1 MKDQDSTFTP
11 LSDKFVTSKDSNHI
25 IKHKDIR
32 DSHTKKIMIREDT
45 KPDIRSDESD
55 DIKSDISIDENEKK
69 QSLVEP
75 IMEGDRVLGIIHT
88 CMCGEK
94 SEIRFEVDNSD
105 IPETTE
111 GAEGIESTE
120 GAEGIE
126 STESAED
133 IESTEGA
140 EDVGSTEG
148 AEDASD

>member
-11 LSDKFVTSKDSNHI
+11 LSDKFVTSRDSNHI

-32 DSHTKKIMIREDT
+32 ESHTKKIMIREDT
-45 KPDIRSDESD
+45 KPDISSDESD
-55 DIKSDISIDENEKK
+55 NIKSDISIDENEKK

-94 SEIRFEVDNSD
+94 SEIRFEVDNSN

-111 GAEGIESTE
+111 GTEEIEGTE
-120 GAEGIE
+120 GTEEIEG
-126 STESAED
+126 
-133 IESTEGA
+133 TEG
-140 EDVGSTEG
+140 TE
-148 AEDASD
+148 EIE

>member
-11 LSDKFVTSKDSNHI
+11 LSDKFVTSRGSNHI

-45 KPDIRSDESD
+45 KPDISSDESD

-94 SEIRFEVDNSD
+94 SEIRFEVDNSN

-111 GAEGIESTE
+111 GSEDVEGTEDSGDMEATEGSEDVESTEGTEKIESTE
-120 GAEGIE
+120 GR
-126 STESAED
+126 
-133 IESTEGA
+133 
-140 EDVGSTEG
+140 
-148 AEDASD
+148 EDASD